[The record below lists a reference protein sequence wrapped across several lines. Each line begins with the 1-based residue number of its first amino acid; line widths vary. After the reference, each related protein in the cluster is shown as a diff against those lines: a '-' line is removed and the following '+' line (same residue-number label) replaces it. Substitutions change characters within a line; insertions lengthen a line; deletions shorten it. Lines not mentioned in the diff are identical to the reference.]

1 MLQHDYE
8 VLPRDVHWLRE
19 RTERVALDLPP
30 DVRVEQLPPDASLE
44 ALLERGEL
52 DAIASFTTPRAAGH
66 RSAPVRRLFPNARDI
81 EADYYRRTKIF
92 PIMHLI
98 VLRRD
103 VYEREPWVTRSLLN
117 AFQAAKEWCYRDL
130 EQDVMADSVLLTP
143 WLRHHWEEARAV
155 FGGEI
160 YPYGVAENLPTLE
173 AATRFSHEQ
182 HLSTRQIGV
191 EELFAAETLDW
202 RGEQD

>member
-1 MLQHDYE
+1 M
-8 VLPRDVHWLRE
+8 
-19 RTERVALDLPP
+19 
-30 DVRVEQLPPDASLE
+30 
-44 ALLERGEL
+44 
-52 DAIASFTTPRAAGH
+52 
-66 RSAPVRRLFPNARDI
+66 RRLFSNAREI
-81 EADYYRRTKIF
+81 EADYYRRTRIF

-103 VYEREPWVTRSLLN
+103 VYERDPWVARSLLN
-117 AFQAAKEWCYRDL
+117 AFQAAKERCYEDIR
-130 EQDVMADSVLLTP
+130 QDPMADASVLTP
-143 WLRHHWEEARAV
+143 WLRQHWEEARQV

-182 HLSTRQIGV
+182 HLSARRLGV
-191 EELFAAETLDW
+191 EELFATETLDS